1 MRVRVWVPITLL
13 LVIPLPLIAQT
24 CSPTAYTNKLI
35 CTLPQLF
42 GPAGLTL
49 ANPKWAARYT
59 VASQQ
64 LNLASLTSEIGL
76 ALSTLPLGSS
86 GTGISIS
93 FDSEH
98 HPLANEDSL
107 GPILTERADVIGKR
121 NVVLG
126 VAYQYFSFDK
136 IDGLN
141 LKNFPVVLDSVGWS
155 PDLPPF
161 SFRNDYIFTDTQVN
175 VALNQ
180 TVFYV
185 IFGASNRLDV
195 SAEVPFDSVHF
206 EVRSN
211 ALIVRTQPCESQQG
225 PNGGGS
231 CFGPLLDPTNSGIC
245 GEFAFFTGDYTN
257 CQLVFSSVNAVFPYP
272 GNAGLI
278 ILPDGTFTPSPLR
291 SAPPPTD
298 ATGIGDIVLRGKY
311 EAIRRERLSGAVG
324 IGIRLPTGDVNNL
337 LGSGTV
343 GVAPFGIL
351 TYRGR
356 LSPHVR
362 LGYLWNGNSALAG
375 DPTAVSGGSPG
386 ISGRPASATL
396 PPEFLYS
403 GGADYR
409 VNKRLTVVADLIGER
424 VISGFRVSLGSQQHY
439 PGNDFGTDP
448 STTPQIP
455 IPTIVQSI
463 ASYNSDAIAVGGKVR
478 LFRELILAANITSR
492 IDSGGLHSK
501 PVPLVGLSYAFY

>member
-1 MRVRVWVPITLL
+1 MRVRAWIPIVLL
-13 LVIPLPLIAQT
+13 LAIPLPLIAQT

-42 GPAGLTL
+42 GPAGLAL
-49 ANPKWAARYT
+49 ANPFYSAHYAAS
-59 VASQQ
+59 SQQ

-93 FDSEH
+93 FDREH

-107 GPILTERADVIGKR
+107 GPILTERAGVIGKK
-121 NVVLG
+121 NVILG
-126 VAYQYFSFDK
+126 VAYQYFNFDK
-136 IDGLN
+136 IDGLD
-141 LKNFPVVLDSVGWS
+141 LRNFPAVINSEGWS
-155 PDLPPF
+155 PDLPAR
-161 SFRNDYIFTDTQVN
+161 SYRNDYISTSNQIN
-175 VALNQ
+175 LALNQ

-185 IFGASNRLDV
+185 VFGVLNRFDV
-195 SAEVPFDSVHF
+195 TVEVPIDSVHF
-206 EVRSN
+206 QVNS
-211 ALIVRTQPCESQQG
+211 AAHIVRTQPCEVIQN
-225 PNGGGS
+225 PDYGGGS
-231 CFGPLLDPTNSGIC
+231 CVGVLDPVYFGIC
-245 GEFAFFTGDYTN
+245 GEFIYFEGDPSN
-257 CQLVFSSVNAVFPYP
+257 CQVVFSSIDAVFPYP
-272 GNAGLI
+272 GITGVI
-278 ILPDGTFTPSPLR
+278 ISPGGTPTLGPSR
-291 SAPPPTD
+291 SAPPPTN
-298 ATGIGDIVLRGKY
+298 ATGIGDVVLRGKY
-311 EAIRRERLSGAVG
+311 EAIRREKLSGAVG

-356 LSPHVR
+356 LSPHIR
-362 LGYLWNGNSALAG
+362 FGYLWNGNSALAG
-375 DPTAVSGGSPG
+375 DPTAPSGGFPG
-386 ISGRPASATL
+386 ISGRPASASL

-424 VISGFRVSLGSQQHY
+424 VISGFRVSLGYQQHY
-439 PGNDFGTDP
+439 PESDGRTDP
-448 STTPQIP
+448 ITTQQIT

-492 IDSGGLHSK
+492 IDSGGLHSNI
-501 PVPLVGLSYAFY
+501 VPLVGLSYAF